1 VFLKDHFVFV
11 LKMSYLERDSKS
23 DFASS
28 LTRCGKKILA
38 FSINN
43 ILSGENNNNVN
54 NRERESSKRSS
65 QKDQEQDQSDDE
77 VNNLR
82 FILMN

>member
-1 VFLKDHFVFV
+1 
-11 LKMSYLERDSKS
+11 MSYLERDSKS

-54 NRERESSKRSS
+54 NRERERESSKRSS
-65 QKDQEQDQSDDE
+65 QKDLEQDQSDDE